1 MHYWIF
7 VHKSE
12 DVNNSFP
19 QLMKLKNWGF
29 KFSQPITKKIK
40 AVQKGDIVIFYVG
53 GSGAGYFSGEAILKS
68 NVHEPTRES
77 LGGTKDSVIDVM
89 VDFDN
94 MNMWDGEKIDL
105 TQRSN
110 RVRLGFIKNKDNWG
124 MSVGQSIIAITE
136 KDYNEIKSLL
146 ALKQASLKN
155 LARHR
160 NFDLFLAIF

>member
-53 GSGAGYFSGEAILKS
+53 ILMTPPG
-68 NVHEPTRES
+68 NC
-77 LGGTKDSVIDVM
+77 
-89 VDFDN
+89 
-94 MNMWDGEKIDL
+94 
-105 TQRSN
+105 
-110 RVRLGFIKNKDNWG
+110 
-124 MSVGQSIIAITE
+124 
-136 KDYNEIKSLL
+136 
-146 ALKQASLKN
+146 QATFLFEF
-155 LARHR
+155 L
-160 NFDLFLAIF
+160 NF